1 MKRTLTICLLF
12 AVATGM
18 AMAQRALK
26 IRRTDG
32 VNDYVPVTKIEEIT
46 FSEDMKQLVIV
57 SGATTIAIDLYEV
70 SEMGYAETP
79 QSLLVTY
86 GGDSATVDNPYL
98 LDGVT
103 AEVDGAH
110 VAVANSNID
119 EEKTFELTGETSCGS
134 FLYTASYKS
143 TIVLNGVDITNPDG
157 PAIDIECGKRIAMEL
172 VKGTANNLVDGH
184 GGDWKAAL
192 YCKGHLEIDKAGTL
206 SVTGN
211 TKHAVSTGEYLQL
224 KKSEGTINVLAAK
237 ADGLHCEQ
245 YFLANGF
252 TVNVQGVEG
261 DGIQAELSGD
271 DSYEEDYPDGSIW
284 IQGGRFNIACTGD
297 NASGLKAD
305 ADININESKST
316 PIVHVTMTGKGSK
329 GLKAEGNANIES
341 GDITISNSGDV
352 LADGTDTQSAKCI
365 SSDTAVN
372 IHSGNISLSASGNG
386 GKCIKSDGSLV
397 IGDSETK
404 EGPVLTASTTG
415 GTTSPGATTT
425 LAGWGGKPGGGTG
438 GGGFPGGGT
447 TGSGSSAKAIK
458 AIGTIN
464 IYGGDLTISTLNSGA
479 EGIESKTSIR
489 IAGGQH
495 YLNCNDDAINSSGQI
510 VFDGGITVCCSTGN
524 DAIDSNYGKAGA
536 IVIGNGVVLAYS
548 TKGGAE
554 MGFDCD
560 NNSYIQIT
568 GNGIA
573 VSAGGS
579 QGGASSST
587 LATASQGY
595 AFVTSSINYQTGY
608 YYSLVNGAGDNLV
621 TFCLEGNV
629 SSKNSFFTAGAM
641 QKGSIYTLKSGTSQP
656 TDATTSFHGVF
667 LGGSTV
673 GTTTVTSFTAK

>member
-26 IRRTDG
+26 IQRTDG
-32 VNDYVPVTKIEEIT
+32 VNDYVPVSKIEEIT

-57 SGATTIAIDLYEV
+57 SGATTIAIDRDEV
-70 SEMGYAETP
+70 SEMGYADTP
-79 QSLLVTY
+79 NSLLVTY

-110 VAVANSNID
+110 VAVANSNVD

-172 VKGTANNLVDGH
+172 VKGTANNLVDGQ

-206 SVTGN
+206 NVTGN

-224 KKSEGTINVLAAK
+224 KKSEGSVNILAAK

-252 TVNVQGVEG
+252 TVNIQGVEG
-261 DGIQAELSGD
+261 DGIQAELSDD

-284 IQGGRFNIACTGD
+284 IQGGTFNIACTGD
-297 NASGLKAD
+297 NASGLKAGS
-305 ADININESKST
+305 DININESKST
-316 PIVHVTMTGKGSK
+316 PTLHVTMTGKGSK
-329 GLKAEGNANIES
+329 GMKADGKANIEA
-341 GDITISNSGDV
+341 GDIAISNSGDS
-352 LADGTDTQSAKCI
+352 LDDGTDTQSAKCI

-372 IHSGNISLSASGNG
+372 IRSGNIRLSASGNG
-386 GKCIKSDGSLV
+386 GKCIKSDGSIV
-397 IGDSETK
+397 IGDSETRV
-404 EGPVLTASTTG
+404 GPVLTASTTG
-415 GTTSPGATTT
+415 GTTSPSSTPTR
-425 LAGWGGKPGGGTG
+425 AGGGGRPGGGTG

-447 TGSGSSAKAIK
+447 TSSGPSAKAIK

-464 IYGGDLTISTLNSGA
+464 IYGGYLTISTQNSGA

-489 IAGGQH
+489 IAGGRH
-495 YLNCNDDAINSSGQI
+495 YLNCYDDAINSSGQI
-510 VFDGGITVCCSTGN
+510 VFDGGITICCSTGN

-560 NNSYIQIT
+560 SNSYIQIT

-579 QGGASSST
+579 QGGSSSST

-595 AFVTSSINYQTGY
+595 AFVTSTINYQTGY

-629 SSKNSFFTAGAM
+629 SSKNSFFTAGTM
-641 QKGSIYTLKSGTSQP
+641 QKGSSYTLKSGTSQP
-656 TDATTSFHGVF
+656 ADATTSFHGIF
-667 LGGSTV
+667 LGGSMA
-673 GTTTVTSFTAK
+673 GATTVTSFTAK